1 MSKYNKRINFALCNI
16 ATKMVKFTINLKIM
30 LLFKGKLLYCT
41 TKIIP
46 TNIMKVNKINAVKL
60 LLSLVIIF
68 GFASCSKKS
77 DSKGGSKA
85 TGWKINDKKGGF
97 QYGTK
102 FKKQATGPGL
112 VMVEGGTFTM
122 GKVADDVM
130 HDWNNT
136 PNQQHVMTF
145 YMDETE
151 VTNMMYTEYLNWL
164 KTVFPPDQENYK
176 NIYDG
181 ASPDTLVWRNRL
193 GYNETMTN
201 YYLRSPAY
209 AEYPV
214 VGVNWIQATEFAKWR
229 TDRVNEKI
237 LEEQRYLK
245 KDSKVTDVSADKVFS
260 TQAYLASPSTAMGG
274 DQAIV
279 LQKGQGR
286 GAAKPSKDGAAAGAN
301 NTAGNSKKNV
311 YAQMT
316 SGLLLPEYRLPTEA
330 EWEYAAAADV
340 GQREYN
346 SYKGQKKYPWSGTYT
361 RSGKRQVKGDQLA
374 NFKQGKGDYGGI
386 AGWSDDGADITNQ
399 VKSYPPN
406 DFGLYDMAGNVA
418 EWVADVYR
426 PVVDDEANDFNY
438 YRGNVYMKN
447 KIGDDGK
454 VELITSETQMFDTL
468 SNGKIISRN
477 LPGQIAQVPVDDKE
491 TYLRQN
497 FDKSD
502 NRNYRDGDKQSTRY
516 FKFGAS
522 EEGDEK
528 GKMKDDQRM
537 YDSPKHNVSTDS
549 LGNMIRKYDKSNKR
563 TTLVNDDVR
572 VYKGGSW
579 RDRAYWLDPA
589 QRRYFPQDIATD
601 YIGFR
606 CAMSKVGPKTDKKK
620 RARN

>member
-1 MSKYNKRINFALCNI
+1 
-16 ATKMVKFTINLKIM
+16 
-30 LLFKGKLLYCT
+30 
-41 TKIIP
+41 
-46 TNIMKVNKINAVKL
+46 MKVNKIIAVKL
-60 LLSLVIIF
+60 LLSLVIMV
-68 GFASCSKKS
+68 GFTSCSKKS

-97 QYGTK
+97 QYASK

-122 GKVADDVM
+122 GKVQDDVM

-136 PNQQHVMTF
+136 PNQQHVMSF

-151 VTNMMYTEYLNWL
+151 VTNLMYMEYLDWL
-164 KTVFPPDQENYK
+164 KRVFPPDQDNYK
-176 NIYDG
+176 NIYEG

-201 YYLRSPAY
+201 NYLRHPAY

-237 LEEQRYLK
+237 LEDQKYLK
-245 KDSKVTDVSADKVFS
+245 KDAKVTDAAAEKVFS
-260 TQAYLASPSTAMGG
+260 TEAYLASPSTAMGG
-274 DQAIV
+274 DDKIV
-279 LQKGQGR
+279 LKRGQKP
-286 GAAKPSKDGAAAGAN
+286 GAAPKAAAGASGT
-301 NTAGNSKKNV
+301 NTQGNSPRNV
-311 YAQMT
+311 YAQRT
-316 SGLLLPEYRLPTEA
+316 SGLILPEYRLPTEA

-346 SYKGQKKYPWSGTYT
+346 SYKGQKKYPWSGDYT
-361 RSGKRQVKGDQLA
+361 RSGKRQVRGDQLA
-374 NFKQGKGDYGGI
+374 NFKQGKGDYGGL
-386 AGWSDDGADITNQ
+386 AGWSDDGADITNK

-426 PVVDDEANDFNY
+426 PIVDDEANDFNY
-438 YRGNVYMKN
+438 FRGNVYMKN

-454 VELITSETQMFDTL
+454 VELVTGETQKFDTL
-468 SNGKIISRN
+468 PNGKIVSRN
-477 LPGQIAQVPVDDKE
+477 LPGQIAQVPVDEKE

-497 FDKSD
+497 FSKSD

-516 FKFGAS
+516 FKFGDS

-528 GKMKDDQRM
+528 GNTPDSQRM
-537 YDSPKHNVSTDS
+537 YDSPKHNVSADS
-549 LGNMIRKYDKSNKR
+549 LGNMVRKYDKSNKR

-572 VYKGGSW
+572 VFKGGSW

-606 CAMSKVGPKTDKKK
+606 CAMSRVGPKADKKK

>member
-1 MSKYNKRINFALCNI
+1 MKVKRIMAI
-16 ATKMVKFTINLKIM
+16 
-30 LLFKGKLLYCT
+30 
-41 TKIIP
+41 
-46 TNIMKVNKINAVKL
+46 KL
-60 LLSLVIIF
+60 LLALTIAV
-68 GFASCSKKS
+68 GVTGCGNK
-77 DSKGGSKA
+77 SKGSSRA
-85 TGWKINDKKGGF
+85 TGWKINDSKGGF
-97 QYGTK
+97 QYASK

-112 VMVEGGTFTM
+112 VFVEGGTFTM

-136 PNQQHVMTF
+136 PNQQHVQSF

-151 VTNMMYTEYLNWL
+151 VTNLMYMEYLDWL
-164 KTVFPPDQENYK
+164 KRVFPPDQENYK
-176 NIYDG
+176 NIYEG
-181 ASPDTLVWRNRL
+181 ASPDTLVWRSRL

-201 YYLRSPAY
+201 NYLRHPAY

-214 VGVNWIQATEFAKWR
+214 VGVNWIQAVEFSKWR
-229 TDRVNEKI
+229 TDRVNEKT
-237 LEEQRYLK
+237 LEDQRYLK
-245 KDSKVTDVSADKVFS
+245 KDAKLAAEPGKTFS
-260 TQAYLASPSTAMGG
+260 TDTYLAAPTKTFGG
-274 DQAIV
+274 DSEIV
-279 LQKGQGR
+279 LQKAKGR
-286 GAAKPSKDGAAAGAN
+286 SAKKAGGDAGADGATAAADGP
-301 NTAGNSKKNV
+301 KNV
-311 YAQMT
+311 YAQRT
-316 SGLLLPEYRLPTEA
+316 SGLILPEYRLPTEA

-346 SYKGQKKYPWSGTYT
+346 IYKGQKKYPWSGSYT
-361 RSGKRQVKGDQLA
+361 RSGKRKVRGDQLA

-386 AGWSDDGADITNQ
+386 AGWSDDGADITAK

-426 PVVDDEANDFNY
+426 PIVDDEANDFNY
-438 YRGNVYMKN
+438 YRGNIYTKQ

-454 VELITSETQMFDTL
+454 VEIVTAETQVFDTL
-468 SNGKIISRN
+468 PNGKILARN
-477 LPGQIAQVPVDDKE
+477 FPGEIATVPVDENE

-516 FKFGAS
+516 FDFGNS
-522 EEGDEK
+522 EEGEK
-528 GKMKDDQRM
+528 LTADKRM
-537 YDSPKHNVSTDS
+537 YDSPVHNVTIDS
-549 LGNMIRKYDKSNKR
+549 LNTMVRKYDRSSKR
-563 TTLVNDDVR
+563 TTLINDDVR

-589 QRRYFPQDIATD
+589 QRRYFPQDMATD

-606 CAMSKVGPKTDKKK
+606 CAMSRVGPKADKKK

>member
-1 MSKYNKRINFALCNI
+1 MKVS
-16 ATKMVKFTINLKIM
+16 KIM
-30 LLFKGKLLYCT
+30 T
-41 TKIIP
+41 IR
-46 TNIMKVNKINAVKL
+46 L
-60 LLSLVIIF
+60 LLSLVIMV
-68 GFASCSKKS
+68 GLASCSKKS
-77 DSKGGSKA
+77 DSKGGSRA

-97 QYGTK
+97 QYASK

-112 VMVEGGTFTM
+112 VLVEGGTFTM
-122 GKVADDVM
+122 GKVQDDVM
-130 HDWNNT
+130 HDWNNS
-136 PNQQHVMTF
+136 PNQQHVQSF

-151 VTNMMYTEYLNWL
+151 VTNVMYMEYLDWL
-164 KTVFPPDQENYK
+164 KRVFPPEQENYK
-176 NIYDG
+176 NIYEG

-201 YYLRSPAY
+201 NYLRHPAY

-214 VGVNWIQATEFAKWR
+214 VGVNWIQATEFSKWR

-245 KDSKVTDVSADKVFS
+245 KDAKVSDVKAEAIFS
-260 TQAYLASPSTAMGG
+260 TEAYLAAPSKSFGG
-274 DQAIV
+274 NEEIV
-279 LQKGQGR
+279 LKRGQSGR
-286 GAAKPSKDGAAAGAN
+286 GAVKKGATGADGQAQEA
-301 NTAGNSKKNV
+301 KNV
-311 YAQMT
+311 YAQRT
-316 SGLLLPEYRLPTEA
+316 SGLILPEYRLPTEA

-346 SYKGQKKYPWSGTYT
+346 IYKGQKKYPWSGSYT
-361 RSGKRQVKGDQLA
+361 RSGKRQVRGDQLA

-386 AGWSDDGADITNQ
+386 AGWSDDGADITNK
-399 VKSYPPN
+399 VKFYPPN

-426 PVVDDEANDFNY
+426 PIVDDEANDFNY

-454 VELITSETQMFDTL
+454 VELVTAETQKFDTL
-468 SNGKIISRN
+468 PNGKIVARN
-477 LPGQIAQVPVDDKE
+477 FPGEIAQVPVDEQE

-502 NRNYRDGDKQSTRY
+502 NKNYRDGDKQSTRY
-516 FKFGAS
+516 FKFGSS

-528 GKMKDDQRM
+528 GKLKDEQRM
-537 YDSPKHNVSTDS
+537 YDSPKHNVTIDS
-549 LGNMIRKYDKSNKR
+549 LGTMIRKYDRSSKR
-563 TTLVNDDVR
+563 STLINDDVR

-589 QRRYFPQDIATD
+589 QRRYFPQDMATD

-606 CAMSKVGPKTDKKK
+606 CAMSRVGPKADKKK
-620 RARN
+620 RPRN

>member
-1 MSKYNKRINFALCNI
+1 MNTR
-16 ATKMVKFTINLKIM
+16 
-30 LLFKGKLLYCT
+30 
-41 TKIIP
+41 
-46 TNIMKVNKINAVKL
+46 L
-60 LLSLVIIF
+60 LLLLALTISIT
-68 GFASCSKKS
+68 SCSKKS

-97 QYGTK
+97 QYASK
-102 FKKQATGPGL
+102 FNKQATGPGL
-112 VMVEGGTFTM
+112 VLVEGGTFTM
-122 GKVADDVM
+122 GKVQDDVM

-136 PNQQHVMTF
+136 PNQQHVQSF

-151 VTNMMYTEYLNWL
+151 VTNMMYMEYLDWL
-164 KTVFPPDQENYK
+164 KRVYPPDQENYK
-176 NIYDG
+176 NIYEG

-193 GYNETMTN
+193 GYNETMTE
-201 YYLRSPAY
+201 YYLRHPAY
-209 AEYPV
+209 GEYPV
-214 VGVNWIQATEFAKWR
+214 VGVNWIQATEFSRWR

-245 KDSKVTDVSADKVFS
+245 KDAKVTNAEAGKVFS
-260 TQAYLASPSTAMGG
+260 TQTYLAVPNQAVGG
-274 DQAIV
+274 DSEIV
-279 LQKGQGR
+279 LQRGKGR
-286 GAAKPSKDGAAAGAN
+286 GAVKKSSSGTDGGAN
-301 NTAGNSKKNV
+301 AQPTGGNDPKNV
-311 YAQMT
+311 YAT
-316 SGLLLPEYRLPTEA
+316 RSSGLILPDYRLPTEA

-346 SYKGQKKYPWSGTYT
+346 INKGQKKYPWSGSYT
-361 RSGKRQVKGDQLA
+361 RSGKRQVRGDQLA

-386 AGWSDDGADITNQ
+386 AGWSDDGADITNK

-426 PVVDDEANDFNY
+426 PIVDDEANDFNY

-447 KIGDDGK
+447 KIGEDGK
-454 VELITSETQMFDTL
+454 VELVTAENQKFDTI
-468 SNGKIISRN
+468 STGKIIARN
-477 LPGQIAQVPVDDKE
+477 FPGEIAQTPVDENE

-502 NRNYRDGDKQSTRY
+502 NRNYRDGDKQSSRY
-516 FKFGAS
+516 FKFGSS

-528 GKMKDDQRM
+528 GKLNDNQRM
-537 YDSPKHNVSTDS
+537 YDSPKHNVSVDS
-549 LGNMIRKYDKSNKR
+549 LGSMVRKYDKSNKR

-606 CAMSKVGPKTDKKK
+606 CAMSRVGPKADKKK
-620 RARN
+620 SARNKR

>member
-1 MSKYNKRINFALCNI
+1 MNTR
-16 ATKMVKFTINLKIM
+16 
-30 LLFKGKLLYCT
+30 
-41 TKIIP
+41 
-46 TNIMKVNKINAVKL
+46 L
-60 LLSLVIIF
+60 LLLLALTISI
-68 GFASCSKKS
+68 ASCSKKS

-97 QYGTK
+97 QYASK

-112 VMVEGGTFTM
+112 VLVEGGTFTM
-122 GKVADDVM
+122 GKVQDDVM

-136 PNQQHVMTF
+136 PNQQHVQSF

-151 VTNMMYTEYLNWL
+151 VTNMMYMEYLDWL
-164 KTVFPPDQENYK
+164 KRVYPPDQENYK
-176 NIYDG
+176 NIYEG

-193 GYNETMTN
+193 GYNETMTEN
-201 YYLRSPAY
+201 YLRHPAY
-209 AEYPV
+209 GEYPV
-214 VGVNWIQATEFAKWR
+214 VGVNWIQATEFSRWR

-245 KDSKVTDVSADKVFS
+245 KDAKVTNVEAGKTFS
-260 TQAYLASPSTAMGG
+260 TQTYLAVPNQAVGG
-274 DQAIV
+274 DSEIV
-279 LQKGQGR
+279 LQRGQKKSSAKKSSGSTG
-286 GAAKPSKDGAAAGAN
+286 GAANAQPTG
-301 NTAGNSKKNV
+301 GNDPKNV
-311 YAQMT
+311 YAT
-316 SGLLLPEYRLPTEA
+316 RSSGLILPDYRLPTEA

-346 SYKGQKKYPWSGTYT
+346 IYKGQKKYPWSGSYT
-361 RSGKRQVKGDQLA
+361 RSGKRQVRGDQLA

-386 AGWSDDGADITNQ
+386 AGWSDDGADITNK

-426 PVVDDEANDFNY
+426 PIVDDEANDFNY

-447 KIGDDGK
+447 KIGEDGK
-454 VELITSETQMFDTL
+454 VELVTAENQKFDTL
-468 SNGKIISRN
+468 SNGKIVARN
-477 LPGQIAQVPVDDKE
+477 FPGEIAQVPVDENE

-502 NRNYRDGDKQSTRY
+502 NRNYRDGDKQSSRY
-516 FKFGAS
+516 FKFGSS

-528 GKMKDDQRM
+528 GKLNDNQRM
-537 YDSPKHNVSTDS
+537 YDSPKHNVSVDS
-549 LGNMIRKYDKSNKR
+549 LGSMVRKYDKSNKR

-606 CAMSKVGPKTDKKK
+606 CAMSRVGPKADKKK
-620 RARN
+620 SARNKR

>member
-1 MSKYNKRINFALCNI
+1 MNTR
-16 ATKMVKFTINLKIM
+16 
-30 LLFKGKLLYCT
+30 
-41 TKIIP
+41 
-46 TNIMKVNKINAVKL
+46 L
-60 LLSLVIIF
+60 LLLLALTISIT
-68 GFASCSKKS
+68 SCSKKS

-97 QYGTK
+97 QYASK
-102 FKKQATGPGL
+102 FNKQATGPGL
-112 VMVEGGTFTM
+112 VLVEGGTFTM
-122 GKVADDVM
+122 GKVQDDVM

-136 PNQQHVMTF
+136 PNQQHVQSF

-151 VTNMMYTEYLNWL
+151 VTNMMYMEYLDWL
-164 KTVFPPDQENYK
+164 KRVYPPDQENYK
-176 NIYDG
+176 NIYEG

-193 GYNETMTN
+193 GYNETMTE
-201 YYLRSPAY
+201 YYLRHPAY
-209 AEYPV
+209 GEYPV
-214 VGVNWIQATEFAKWR
+214 VGVNWIQATEFSRWR

-245 KDSKVTDVSADKVFS
+245 KDAKVTNAEAGKVFS
-260 TQAYLASPSTAMGG
+260 TQTYLAVPNQAVGG
-274 DQAIV
+274 DSEIV
-279 LQKGQGR
+279 LQRGKGR
-286 GAAKPSKDGAAAGAN
+286 GAVKKSSSGTDGGAN
-301 NTAGNSKKNV
+301 AQPTGGNDPKNV
-311 YAQMT
+311 YAT
-316 SGLLLPEYRLPTEA
+316 RSSGLILPDYRLPTEA

-346 SYKGQKKYPWSGTYT
+346 IYKGQKKYPWSGSYT
-361 RSGKRQVKGDQLA
+361 RSGKRQVRGDQLA

-386 AGWSDDGADITNQ
+386 AGWSDDGADITNK

-426 PVVDDEANDFNY
+426 PIVDDEANDFNY

-447 KIGDDGK
+447 KIGEDGK
-454 VELITSETQMFDTL
+454 VELVTAENQKFDTI
-468 SNGKIISRN
+468 STGKIIARN
-477 LPGQIAQVPVDDKE
+477 FPGEIAQTPVDENE

-502 NRNYRDGDKQSTRY
+502 NRNYRDGDKQSSRY
-516 FKFGAS
+516 FKFGSS

-528 GKMKDDQRM
+528 GKLNDNQRM
-537 YDSPKHNVSTDS
+537 YDSPKHNVSVDS
-549 LGNMIRKYDKSNKR
+549 LGSMVRKYDKSNKR

-606 CAMSKVGPKTDKKK
+606 CAMSRVGPKADKKK
-620 RARN
+620 SARNKR

>member
-1 MSKYNKRINFALCNI
+1 MSKYNKKINFALCNI

-286 GAAKPSKDGAAAGAN
+286 GAAKPSKGGAAAGAN

-361 RSGKRQVKGDQLA
+361 RSGKRQVRGDQLA

-438 YRGNVYMKN
+438 YRGNVYMKD
-447 KIGDDGK
+447 KIGEDGK
-454 VELITSETQMFDTL
+454 VELITSETQIFDTL

-477 LPGQIAQVPVDDKE
+477 LPGQIAQVPIDEKE